1 MSAITLQA
9 LQCPITHDIMVDPVK
24 APDGHTYERAAIEE
38 AIRRNGKSPIT
49 RQPLR
54 IDQLVTD
61 YTLKNVIDELSSS
74 KTEEVTTKDEPV
86 TVVTRSHAG
95 MTQVTLH
102 TPDGEAAPLD
112 VAFVIDIS
120 GSMATEVSS
129 GESDGFSI
137 LDVVK
142 HAILTC
148 LEGFRPQDKVSLVVY
163 STEARVLMPSR
174 RMDAGGKA
182 CIKIKL
188 AGMDAE
194 NSTNIWDGLRLG
206 LEQLP
211 RGGTVF
217 LLTDGQ
223 PNRSPPRGEVHEL
236 KKALD
241 GRDDIVVNTFG
252 FGYNLDTALLL
263 NLARTTQ
270 GSYSFIPDIGLVGT
284 IFVHAMANL
293 CTSTTKHFRLAIET
307 EGTVDLSEAEKTSW
321 GYFLPVGRITKG
333 QSRDIFIECDKPI
346 VVTMLDTIV
355 TAIAER
361 PTAADRPMVVMGIQK
376 CLKLAN
382 MDCDRA
388 REYLNG
394 FVETVTDSKLQE
406 DLNGQVR
413 EAIEPD
419 NYRRWGR
426 HYLPSLALA
435 HWTQTC
441 NNFLDKGIQEYGGQ
455 TFQKMR
461 DVLDTAF
468 NKLPAPKP
476 THRAA
481 VVSRAHAAGRVA
493 RAAPQSMST
502 YNMASGPC
510 FAGPCRVK
518 MSDSSRKACQD
529 IQKDD
534 IVETRQGP
542 AKVVCVVKTPCQTA
556 KLVKYGML
564 MATPWHPVMHN
575 GRWTFPKD
583 IGEAAEYPCD
593 AVYSFLL
600 EPGVQD
606 MYIEDVPCITLAHGI
621 GNDAVATH
629 AFFGTQAVVSA
640 LQDHPGFDTGLV
652 TVQGVKRDT
661 ETNLVNGFIF
671 SSDVARTSTSGGG

>member
-1 MSAITLQA
+1 MSSITLQA
-9 LQCPITHDIMVDPVK
+9 LRCPVTHDIMVDPVK

-49 RQPLR
+49 RQPMR

-61 YTLKNVIDELSSS
+61 YTLKNVIEELSSS
-74 KTEEVTTKDEPV
+74 KTEEVTGKDEPV
-86 TVVTRSHAG
+86 TVTTRSHAG
-95 MTQVTLH
+95 MTQVTIS

-163 STEARVLMPSR
+163 STEARVLMPSLC
-174 RMDAGGKA
+174 MDAGGKA
-182 CIKIKL
+182 CIKIAL
-188 AGMDAE
+188 AGIDAE

-241 GRDDIVVNTFG
+241 ERDDIVVNTFG

-263 NLARTTQ
+263 NLARATQ

-284 IFVHAMANL
+284 IFVHAMANI
-293 CTSTTKHFRLAIET
+293 CTKMSQHLTLAIET
-307 EGTVDLSEAEKTSW
+307 EGIIDLPEVEKTSW
-321 GYFLPVGRITKG
+321 GYFLSIGRITKG
-333 QSRDIFIECDKPI
+333 QSRDIFIECTSPI
-346 VVTMLDTIV
+346 VVMVLEGTV
-355 TAIAER
+355 TALSEEPSSPER
-361 PTAADRPMVVMGIQK
+361 QHVAIGIQE

-382 MDCDRA
+382 MDYERA
-388 REYLNG
+388 RVFLNG
-394 FVETVTDSKLQE
+394 LVDAVTDTKLKE

-413 EAIEPD
+413 EAIEPE

-435 HWTQTC
+435 HWTQQC
-441 NNFLDKGIQEYGGQ
+441 NNFLDKGIQQYGGE

-461 DVLDTAF
+461 DSLDTAF
-468 NKLPAPKP
+468 NALPAPTP
-476 THRAA
+476 THREA
-481 VVSRAHAAGRVA
+481 VVSRARSSGTTA
-493 RAAPQSMST
+493 RAVPESMSN
-502 YNMASGPC
+502 YNCRSGPC

-518 MSDSSRKACQD
+518 MADSSRKACFD
-529 IQKDD
+529 IQKGD
-534 IVETRQGP
+534 IVQTRTGQ
-542 AKVVCVVKTPCQTA
+542 ARVVCVLKTPCETA
-556 KLVKYGML
+556 TLVKYGTL
-564 MATPWHPVMHN
+564 MATPWHPVMVN
-575 GRWTFPKD
+575 GRWTFPND
-583 IGEAAEYPCD
+583 LGDAAEYPCA
-593 AVYSFLL
+593 AVFSFLL
-600 EPGVQD
+600 EPGFQD

-621 GNDAVATH
+621 EDDEVATH
-629 AFFGTQAVVSA
+629 PFYGTEKVIEAMQKH
-640 LQDHPGFDTGLV
+640 DGFADGLV
-652 TVQGVKRDT
+652 EVLGVKRDI
-661 ETNLVNGFIF
+661 NFACGFEF
-671 SSDVARTSTSGGG
+671 

>member
-1 MSAITLQA
+1 MTSLILTS

-24 APDGHTYERAAIEE
+24 APDGHTYERAAIEQ
-38 AIRRNGKSPIT
+38 AIRVNGRSPIT
-49 RQPLR
+49 RQPIS

-61 YTLKNVIDELSSS
+61 YTIKNLIDELSSS

-86 TVVTRSHAG
+86 TVNVRNDGSL
-95 MTQVTLH
+95 TQVTLS
-102 TPDGEAAPLD
+102 TPDGEAAPQN
-112 VAFVIDIS
+112 VAFVIDNS
-120 GSMATEVSS
+120 GSMGSEVSS

-142 HAILTC
+142 HAIITC

-174 RMDAGGKA
+174 CMDAGGKA

-252 FGYNLDTALLL
+252 FGYNLNTALLL
-263 NLARTTQ
+263 NLARVTQ
-270 GSYSFIPDIGLVGT
+270 GSYSFIPGIGLVGT

-346 VVTMLDTIV
+346 TVTMLDVEV
-355 TAIAER
+355 TALAER
-361 PTAADRPMVVMGIQK
+361 PAAADRQMVAMGIPE
-376 CLKLAN
+376 CSKLAKIE
-382 MDCDRA
+382 CDRA
-388 REYLNG
+388 RGYLNG
-394 FVETVTDSKLQE
+394 LVGAVTDPKLQE

-413 EAIEPD
+413 EAIEPE

-441 NNFLDKGIQEYGGQ
+441 NNFLDKGIQEYGGEYTQRAIPSTQRLTHCRLPSPHIVRLWFRERVLLAESHQ
-455 TFQKMR
+455 T
-461 DVLDTAF
+461 
-468 NKLPAPKP
+468 N
-476 THRAA
+476 
-481 VVSRAHAAGRVA
+481 
-493 RAAPQSMST
+493 
-502 YNMASGPC
+502 
-510 FAGPCRVK
+510 
-518 MSDSSRKACQD
+518 SSR
-529 IQKDD
+529 
-534 IVETRQGP
+534 
-542 AKVVCVVKTPCQTA
+542 
-556 KLVKYGML
+556 
-564 MATPWHPVMHN
+564 
-575 GRWTFPKD
+575 
-583 IGEAAEYPCD
+583 
-593 AVYSFLL
+593 
-600 EPGVQD
+600 
-606 MYIEDVPCITLAHGI
+606 
-621 GNDAVATH
+621 
-629 AFFGTQAVVSA
+629 
-640 LQDHPGFDTGLV
+640 
-652 TVQGVKRDT
+652 
-661 ETNLVNGFIF
+661 
-671 SSDVARTSTSGGG
+671 

>member
-9 LQCPITHDIMVDPVK
+9 LQCPITHDIMVDPAK

-49 RQPLR
+49 RQPMR

-61 YTLKNVIDELSSS
+61 YTLKNVIEELSSS
-74 KTEEVTTKDEPV
+74 KTEEVVVKDEPV
-86 TVVTRSHAG
+86 TVTTRTHAG
-95 MTQVTLH
+95 MTQVTLW

-263 NLARTTQ
+263 NLARATQ

-307 EGTVDLSEAEKTSW
+307 EGTIVLPEAEKTSW

-333 QSRDIFIECDKPI
+333 QPRDIFIECAAPVTI
-346 VVTMLDTIV
+346 TMLDTEV
-355 TAIAER
+355 TVLSER
-361 PTAADRPMVVMGIQK
+361 PVAADRQMVAMGIQE

-382 MDCDRA
+382 MDYDNA
-388 REYLNG
+388 RGYLNG
-394 FVETVTDSKLQE
+394 LVGAVTDPKLQE

-413 EAIEPD
+413 EAIEPE

-435 HWTQTC
+435 HWTQRC
-441 NNFLDKGIQEYGGQ
+441 NNFLDKGIQEYGGE

-476 THRAA
+476 THREA
-481 VVSRAHAAGRVA
+481 VVSRARAAGTTV
-493 RAAPQSMST
+493 RAAPQSMRS

-518 MSDSSRKACQD
+518 MSDSSLKACQD

-542 AKVVCVVKTPCQTA
+542 AKVVCVVKTPCQIAT
-556 KLVKYGML
+556 LVKYGTL
-564 MATPWHPVMHN
+564 MATPWHPVMHE
-575 GRWTFPKD
+575 GRWTFPNEL
-583 IGEAAEYPCD
+583 GEAAEYPCA

-600 EPGVQD
+600 EPGFQD
-606 MYIEDVPCITLAHGI
+606 MYIENVPCITLAHGI
-621 GNDAVATH
+621 ENDAVATH
-629 AFFGTQAVVSA
+629 EFFGTQAVVSA
-640 LQDHPGFDTGLV
+640 LQDHFGFDSGIV
-652 TVQGVKRDT
+652 EVQGVKRDT

-671 SSDVARTSTSGGG
+671 

>member
-49 RQPLR
+49 RQPMR

-61 YTLKNVIDELSSS
+61 YTLKNVIEELSSS
-74 KTEEVTTKDEPV
+74 KTEEVVAKDEPV
-86 TVVTRSHAG
+86 TVTTRTHAG
-95 MTQVTLH
+95 MTQVTLW

-174 RMDAGGKA
+174 CMDAGGKA

-252 FGYNLDTALLL
+252 FGYNLNTALLL
-263 NLARTTQ
+263 NLARVTQ
-270 GSYSFIPDIGLVGT
+270 GSYSFIPGIGLVGT

-346 VVTMLDTIV
+346 TVTMLDVEV
-355 TAIAER
+355 TALAER
-361 PTAADRPMVVMGIQK
+361 PAAADRQMVAMGIPE
-376 CLKLAN
+376 CSKLAKIE
-382 MDCDRA
+382 CDRA
-388 REYLNG
+388 RGYLNG
-394 FVETVTDSKLQE
+394 LVGAVTDPKLQE

-413 EAIEPD
+413 EAIEPE

-441 NNFLDKGIQEYGGQ
+441 NNFLDKGIQEYGGE

-461 DVLDTAF
+461 DTLDTAF
-468 NKLPAPKP
+468 NALPAPKP

-481 VVSRAHAAGRVA
+481 VVSRARAAGRVA
-493 RAAPQSMST
+493 PDELESMRS

-510 FAGPCRVK
+510 FAGACRVK
-518 MSDSSRKACQD
+518 MSDSSHKACQD

-534 IVETRQGP
+534 IVETRRGP

-556 KLVKYGML
+556 TLVKYGTL
-564 MATPWHPVMHN
+564 MATPWHPVVHN

-583 IGEAAEYPCD
+583 LGEATEYPCT
-593 AVYSFLL
+593 AVFSFLL
-600 EPGVQD
+600 EPGFQD
-606 MYIEDVPCITLAHGI
+606 MYIENVPCITLAHGI
-621 GNDAVATH
+621 ENDNVATH
-629 AFFGTQAVVSA
+629 EFFGTPAVVSA
-640 LQDHPGFDTGLV
+640 LQDHFGFDSGLV
-652 TVQGVKRDT
+652 VVQGVKRDT
-661 ETNLVNGFIF
+661 ETNLVNGFLF
-671 SSDVARTSTSGGG
+671 

>member
-1 MSAITLQA
+1 MSSITLQA
-9 LQCPITHDIMVDPVK
+9 LRCPVTHDIMVDPVK

-49 RQPLR
+49 RQPMR

-61 YTLKNVIDELSSS
+61 YTLKNVIEELSSS

-86 TVVTRSHAG
+86 TVTTRSHAG
-95 MTQVTLH
+95 MTQVTIS

-163 STEARVLMPSR
+163 STEARVLMPSLC
-174 RMDAGGKA
+174 MDAGGKA
-182 CIKIKL
+182 CIKIAL
-188 AGMDAE
+188 AGIDAE

-241 GRDDIVVNTFG
+241 ERDDIVVNTFG

-263 NLARTTQ
+263 NLARATQ

-284 IFVHAMANL
+284 IFVHAMANI
-293 CTSTTKHFRLAIET
+293 CTKMSQHLTLAIET
-307 EGTVDLSEAEKTSW
+307 EGIIDLPEVEKTSW
-321 GYFLPVGRITKG
+321 GYFLSIGRITKG
-333 QSRDIFIECDKPI
+333 QSRDIFIECTSPI
-346 VVTMLDTIV
+346 VVMVLEGTV
-355 TAIAER
+355 TALSEEPSSPER
-361 PTAADRPMVVMGIQK
+361 QHVAIGIQE

-382 MDCDRA
+382 MDYERA
-388 REYLNG
+388 RVFLNG
-394 FVETVTDSKLQE
+394 LVDAVTDTKLKE

-413 EAIEPD
+413 EAIEPE

-435 HWTQTC
+435 HWTQQC
-441 NNFLDKGIQEYGGQ
+441 NNFLDKGIQQYGGE

-461 DVLDTAF
+461 DSLDTAF
-468 NKLPAPKP
+468 NALPAPTP
-476 THRAA
+476 THREA
-481 VVSRAHAAGRVA
+481 VVSRARSSGTTA
-493 RAAPQSMST
+493 RAVPESMSN
-502 YNMASGPC
+502 YNCRSGPC

-518 MSDSSRKACQD
+518 MADSSRKACFD
-529 IQKDD
+529 IQKGD
-534 IVETRQGP
+534 IVQTRTGQ
-542 AKVVCVVKTPCQTA
+542 ARVVCVLKTPCETA
-556 KLVKYGML
+556 TLVKYGTL
-564 MATPWHPVMHN
+564 MATPWHPVMVN
-575 GRWTFPKD
+575 GRWTFPND
-583 IGEAAEYPCD
+583 LGDAAEYPCA
-593 AVYSFLL
+593 AVFSFLL
-600 EPGVQD
+600 EPGFQD

-621 GNDAVATH
+621 EDDEVATH
-629 AFFGTQAVVSA
+629 PFYGTEKVIEAMQKH
-640 LQDHPGFDTGLV
+640 DGFADGLV
-652 TVQGVKRDT
+652 EVLGVKRDI
-661 ETNLVNGFIF
+661 NFACGFEF
-671 SSDVARTSTSGGG
+671 

>member
-1 MSAITLQA
+1 MSSITLQA
-9 LQCPITHDIMVDPVK
+9 LRCPITHDIMVDPVK

-49 RQPLR
+49 RQPVS

-61 YTLKNVIDELSSS
+61 YTLKNVIEELSSS
-74 KTEEVTTKDEPV
+74 KTEEVTSKDEPV
-86 TVVTRSHAG
+86 TVATRSHAG

-148 LEGFRPQDKVSLVVY
+148 LEGFRPQDKASLVVY
-163 STEARVLMPSR
+163 STDARVLMSSR

-188 AGMDAE
+188 AGIDAE

-211 RGGTVF
+211 RGGTVC

-223 PNRSPPRGEVHEL
+223 PNRSPPRGEVYEL

-252 FGYNLDTALLL
+252 FGYNLDTALLTQ
-263 NLARTTQ
+263 LARATQ
-270 GSYSFIPDIGLVGT
+270 GSYSFIPDIGLVGS

-293 CTSTTKHFRLAIET
+293 CTSTNKHLRLAIET
-307 EGTVDLSEAEKTSW
+307 EGTIDLPDAEKTSW
-321 GYFLPVGRITKG
+321 GYFIPIGRITKG

-346 VVTMLDTIV
+346 VVTMLDTEV
-355 TAIAER
+355 TALVER
-361 PTAADRPMVVMGIQK
+361 PGAADRQTVAIGIQE

-382 MDCDRA
+382 MDYERA
-388 REYLNG
+388 RVFLNG
-394 FVETVTDSKLQE
+394 LVDAVTDTKLKE

-413 EAIEPD
+413 EAIEPE

-435 HWTQTC
+435 HWTQQC
-441 NNFLDKGIQEYGGQ
+441 NNFLDKGIQQYGGE

-461 DVLDTAF
+461 DSLDTAF
-468 NKLPAPKP
+468 NALPAPTP
-476 THRAA
+476 THREA
-481 VVSRAHAAGRVA
+481 VVSRARSSGTMA
-493 RAAPQSMST
+493 RGAPESMAH
-502 YNMASGPC
+502 YNCRSGPC

-518 MSDSSRKACQD
+518 MADSSRKTCQD

-534 IVETRQGP
+534 IVQTRTGQ
-542 AKVVCVVKTPCQTA
+542 ARVVCVVKTPCETA
-556 KLVKYGML
+556 TLVKYGTL
-564 MATPWHPVMHN
+564 LVTTWHPVMVN
-575 GRWTFPKD
+575 GRWTFPND
-583 IGEAAEYPCD
+583 LGEAGEYPCS

-600 EPGVQD
+600 EPGFQD

-621 GNDAVATH
+621 EDDEVATH
-629 AFFGTQAVVSA
+629 PFYGTQAVVSA
-640 LQDHPGFDTGLV
+640 LQDHSGFDTGLV

-661 ETNLVNGFIF
+661 DTNLVNGFIF
-671 SSDVARTSTSGGG
+671 EV

>member
-9 LQCPITHDIMVDPVK
+9 LQCPITHDIMVDPAK

-49 RQPLR
+49 RQPMR

-61 YTLKNVIDELSSS
+61 YTLKNVIEELSSS
-74 KTEEVTTKDEPV
+74 KTEEVVVKDEPV
-86 TVVTRSHAG
+86 TVTTRTHAG
-95 MTQVTLH
+95 MTQVTLW

-263 NLARTTQ
+263 NLARATQ

-307 EGTVDLSEAEKTSW
+307 EGTIVLPEAEKTSDASPKVSHET
-321 GYFLPVGRITKG
+321 FSLNVRPR
-333 QSRDIFIECDKPI
+333 SRSPC
-346 VVTMLDTIV
+346 
-355 TAIAER
+355 
-361 PTAADRPMVVMGIQK
+361 
-376 CLKLAN
+376 
-382 MDCDRA
+382 
-388 REYLNG
+388 
-394 FVETVTDSKLQE
+394 
-406 DLNGQVR
+406 
-413 EAIEPD
+413 
-419 NYRRWGR
+419 
-426 HYLPSLALA
+426 
-435 HWTQTC
+435 WTQ
-441 NNFLDKGIQEYGGQ
+441 
-455 TFQKMR
+455 R
-461 DVLDTAF
+461 
-468 NKLPAPKP
+468 LPFFRKDLLPP
-476 THRAA
+476 TVRW
-481 VVSRAHAAGRVA
+481 S
-493 RAAPQSMST
+493 PW
-502 YNMASGPC
+502 ASKN
-510 FAGPCRVK
+510 A
-518 MSDSSRKACQD
+518 
-529 IQKDD
+529 
-534 IVETRQGP
+534 
-542 AKVVCVVKTPCQTA
+542 
-556 KLVKYGML
+556 
-564 MATPWHPVMHN
+564 
-575 GRWTFPKD
+575 
-583 IGEAAEYPCD
+583 
-593 AVYSFLL
+593 
-600 EPGVQD
+600 
-606 MYIEDVPCITLAHGI
+606 
-621 GNDAVATH
+621 
-629 AFFGTQAVVSA
+629 
-640 LQDHPGFDTGLV
+640 
-652 TVQGVKRDT
+652 
-661 ETNLVNGFIF
+661 
-671 SSDVARTSTSGGG
+671 